1 MDQPRRTLLTRITD
15 RENLLKVQVLSLGIG
30 GLELERVEKL
40 QVQLEDGSWLG
51 ILPGHAP
58 MIAATGDGELNYR
71 KDNQDY
77 SVSVKA
83 GILTLADNLVSILTT
98 H

>member
-1 MDQPRRTLLTRITD
+1 
-15 RENLLKVQVLSLGIG
+15 
-30 GLELERVEKL
+30 
-40 QVQLEDGSWLG
+40 
-51 ILPGHAP
+51 

>member
-1 MDQPRRTLLTRITD
+1 MDQPRRTLLTRLTD

-51 ILPGHAP
+51 ILPAC
-58 MIAATGDGELNYR
+58 AYDCRDRRWRA
-71 KDNQDY
+71 
-77 SVSVKA
+77 
-83 GILTLADNLVSILTT
+83 
-98 H
+98 